1 MREDYVYKICT
12 KKEWDDFKYIK
23 SWNGTEKDIKDGF
36 IHLSKKDQ
44 VKQTLNRYFLKQ
56 KDLILLVLKTENLN
70 NLIWEKSTD
79 GDRFPHL
86 YSNLE
91 LDNIIASKRLVTNI
105 SSRILVFL
113 ILSRKPDNF
122 AVTYII

>member
-12 KKEWDDFKYIK
+12 KKEWNDFKYIK

-56 KDLILLVLKTENLN
+56 KDLILLVLKTENLK

-91 LDNIIASKRLVTNI
+91 LDNIIASKE
-105 SSRILVFL
+105 
-113 ILSRKPDNF
+113 
-122 AVTYII
+122 IIGDQHLFEDL